1 MSALGQMADDYLQL
15 RRALGHKLKEA
26 GRLLPRFV
34 AYLEVS
40 GAETIT
46 LESAVAWAQQ
56 PDARP
61 TTTVWASRMTVAR
74 GFARYLAGVDPRT
87 QVPPVGI
94 LPWQKHRRVPYIYS
108 AAEIAALMAQ
118 TRQTIPSA
126 LRAATFETLIG
137 LLAVTG
143 MRVGEAI
150 RLDRSDVDWDEGR
163 AVVRASK
170 FGKSREVALQASTV
184 EALAAYARR
193 RDRLQSSRKTPSFFV
208 SIVGT
213 RLIYAD
219 VGVTFR
225 KLVGAAG
232 IGARSSVHP
241 RIHDLRHS
249 FAVHTLL
256 DWYRNGE
263 DVQPRL
269 PWLATYLGHRDPH
282 STYWYLTAAPELLA
296 LAASRLEASQEV
308 RL

>member
-1 MSALGQMADDYLQL
+1 MAGGGGAMSALGQMADDYLQL

-118 TRQTIPSA
+118 TRQTIPSP
-126 LRAATFETLIG
+126 LRAATF
-137 LLAVTG
+137 AC
-143 MRVGEAI
+143 
-150 RLDRSDVDWDEGR
+150 LDS
-163 AVVRASK
+163 ASATA
-170 FGKSREVALQASTV
+170 SRKV
-184 EALAAYARR
+184 EASALVSFTPASAAARWCLA
-193 RDRLQSSRKTPSFFV
+193 SPSV
-208 SIVGT
+208 APPTS
-213 RLIYAD
+213 
-219 VGVTFR
+219 
-225 KLVGAAG
+225 AA
-232 IGARSSVHP
+232 A
-241 RIHDLRHS
+241 
-249 FAVHTLL
+249 
-256 DWYRNGE
+256 
-263 DVQPRL
+263 
-269 PWLATYLGHRDPH
+269 
-282 STYWYLTAAPELLA
+282 
-296 LAASRLEASQEV
+296 
-308 RL
+308 